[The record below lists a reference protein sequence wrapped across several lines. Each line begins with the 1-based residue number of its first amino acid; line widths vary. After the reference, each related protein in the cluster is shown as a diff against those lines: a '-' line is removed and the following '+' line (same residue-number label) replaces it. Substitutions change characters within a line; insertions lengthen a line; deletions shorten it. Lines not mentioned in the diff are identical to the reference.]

1 MKIASHSKNIVTKPW
16 GYEYLV
22 YESAEV
28 ALWLL
33 YIAHNQQTSFHAHPN
48 KSTGLVILS
57 GKAQIDFFN
66 NQIIADR
73 LEKLTIR
80 KGFFHSTKS
89 LSKDGTFL
97 FEIETPNN
105 KLDLVRFKDNYGREG
120 KPYEDA
126 SFEYPK
132 QDDCLNLMNLQEQ
145 EISFA
150 NCKLQIK
157 KITSMEE
164 FVEFDDKTNVMF
176 LSGGLETD
184 YNVSVINPADIVKVE
199 LINQLKQVF
208 TKIKPDTY
216 VIIFS

>member
-1 MKIASHSKNIVTKPW
+1 MKIASHVKNIVKKPW
-16 GYEYLV
+16 GFEYLV
-22 YESAEV
+22 YENTEV

-33 YIAHNQQTSFHAHPN
+33 FIAHGHQTSFHAHPN
-48 KSTGLVILS
+48 KSTGLIILD

-66 NQIIADR
+66 DQIIADR
-73 LEKLTIR
+73 LEKITIR

-89 LSKDGTFL
+89 LSSSGTFL

-120 KPYEDA
+120 KPYEDD

-132 QDDCLNLMNLQEQ
+132 QNDCLSLMNLQEQ
-145 EISFA
+145 EINFA

-157 KITSMEE
+157 KITSVEE
-164 FVEFDDKTNVMF
+164 FNQFDNKTNLMF

-184 YNVSVINPADIVKVE
+184 YMVSVINPADIVKVE
-199 LINQLKQVF
+199 LIKQLKQVF
-208 TKIKPDTY
+208 TKIKANTY

>member
-1 MKIASHSKNIVTKPW
+1 MKIASHAENIVKKPW

-22 YESAEV
+22 YENAEV
-28 ALWLL
+28 ALWMLF
-33 YIAHNQQTSFHAHPN
+33 IAHGHQTSFHAHPN
-48 KSTGLVILS
+48 KSTGLVILD

-66 NQIIADR
+66 NQIIADK
-73 LEKLTIR
+73 LEKISIR

-89 LSKDGTFL
+89 LSLTGTFL

-120 KPYEDA
+120 KPYEDD

-145 EISFA
+145 EINFV

-157 KITSMEE
+157 KISSIEE
-164 FVEFDDKTNVMF
+164 FAQFDSKINVMF

-184 YNVSVINPADIVKVE
+184 YLVSVINPADIVKVE
-199 LINQLKQVF
+199 LINELKQVF
-208 TKIKPDTY
+208 TKIKSDTW
-216 VIIFS
+216 VIILS